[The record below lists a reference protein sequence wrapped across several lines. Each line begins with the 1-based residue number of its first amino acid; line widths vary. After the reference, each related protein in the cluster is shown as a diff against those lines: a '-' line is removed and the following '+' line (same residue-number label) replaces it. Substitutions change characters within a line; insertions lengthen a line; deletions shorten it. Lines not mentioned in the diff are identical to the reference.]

1 MSSRPVPAFAL
12 DSNGDCTNP
21 KNWSISELVS
31 KLRNAYQSKDFDLVE
46 EILVAR
52 ETKLKREIENEKKE
66 NALLTEKFQMENLD
80 RINLE
85 DELENQKKAL
95 EAALERERKAEEAKN
110 SKQDEKNVVGVL
122 RRRIC
127 ELECENVKA
136 KGEVELWKKRF
147 EELGIRVSKLEED
160 IAMLTDLE
168 PLVNN
173 NGGGEVIRDGSD
185 EVRREKKDL
194 NENGVGNFCQNGVSV
209 KIENDGL
216 YCNGNT
222 SREASMGLGF
232 EENGDILTTAC
243 MSKEAFAGLN
253 FDSPIK
259 GNGDSQ
265 TAGIGELSYFYFHI
279 HTLC

>member
-21 KNWSISELVS
+21 KNQSISELVS
-31 KLRNAYQSKDFDLVE
+31 KLRTAYRSKDFDRVE
-46 EILVAR
+46 EVLVAR
-52 ETKLKREIENEKKE
+52 ETKLKREFENEKKQ

-80 RINLE
+80 RIYLE

-110 SKQDEKNVVGVL
+110 SKQDVKNVVGVL

-136 KGEVELWKKRF
+136 KGEVDLWKKRF

-168 PLVNN
+168 PPVNN

-185 EVRREKKDL
+185 EVGGVVYGPHLLRSGNCTSIRGKALYSEAAKKQPSFGDL
-194 NENGVGNFCQNGVSV
+194 THFSPTFSLKNLRSSLCDVLLFQNVGHDCPISPFFL
-209 KIENDGL
+209 GL
-216 YCNGNT
+216 
-222 SREASMGLGF
+222 
-232 EENGDILTTAC
+232 DTT
-243 MSKEAFAGLN
+243 
-253 FDSPIK
+253 
-259 GNGDSQ
+259 
-265 TAGIGELSYFYFHI
+265 
-279 HTLC
+279 